1 MCFGVNLFQGLG
13 GNGCRSGGD
22 GVRETQHFLEVPYVG
37 AALQHPGRGGMV
49 VQVAR
54 APLDHDGAGDVLLYR
69 PASGQP
75 IFGYTCNKFWR
86 RSGKEIWQDLV

>member
-1 MCFGVNLFQGLG
+1 MGVDLVVMVSA
-13 GNGCRSGGD
+13 R
-22 GVRETQHFLEVPYVG
+22 
-37 AALQHPGRGGMV
+37 PGISWKCLMSAPLSSIRV
-49 VQVAR
+49 VVEWWCKLHAP
-54 APLDHDGAGDVLLYR
+54 PLDHDGAGDVLLYR